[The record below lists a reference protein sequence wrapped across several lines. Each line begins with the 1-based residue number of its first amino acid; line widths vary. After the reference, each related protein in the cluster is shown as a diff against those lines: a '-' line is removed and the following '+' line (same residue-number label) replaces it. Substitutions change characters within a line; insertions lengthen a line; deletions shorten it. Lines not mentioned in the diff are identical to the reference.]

1 MTSTITHQLIDKAI
15 KKAQSAQASIWEGE
29 STSISFENDKLK
41 STQSLQQTSIAVKVI
56 LNEKIGA
63 SLTTDINDLDGVV
76 ERALETAEFGKPAHF
91 QFPGPQPSTPVKVY
105 DPEVLSITKQT
116 MIQTGQE
123 MIDLVK
129 NYNPEILASAFINK
143 HVNRYEFSNSNGTQF
158 ITEDTGYDLGT
169 GGQLVR
175 GTDILFA
182 GHGFGWKKHE
192 INHTE
197 IANRAI
203 HWFKL
208 AEKIAP
214 LQSGDMPIIFTPEGL
229 SVLLLSLQLG
239 INGKDVLLS
248 ESPLAGKLGDQ
259 IADPSFSM
267 YDNPLIDF
275 AMRSSPYDGEGVPHR
290 VTPIIKDGIMKNF
303 LYDLDT
309 AARAGVKSTGNG
321 EGCNPTNIV
330 INPGTTPYETMVKNT
345 KQGLLV
351 HDVMGLGQGNPISGE
366 FSINVVLGYKIENGE
381 IVGRVKD
388 TMLAG
393 NVYNALK
400 NIAAISTES
409 EWVTGW
415 FTGLF
420 PYIQIG
426 ALSVITK

>member
-1 MTSTITHQLIDKAI
+1 MTSTITLQIIDKAT
-15 KKAQSAQASIWEGE
+15 KKAQSAQARMWQGE
-29 STSISFENDKLK
+29 STNISFENDKLK
-41 STQSLQQTSIAVKVI
+41 STQALQQTSIYVKVI
-56 LNEKIGA
+56 LNEKVGE
-63 SLTTDINDLDGVV
+63 SFTTDMNDVDGVV

-105 DPEVLSITKQT
+105 DPEVLPITKQT

-123 MIDLVK
+123 MVDLVK
-129 NYNPEILASAFINK
+129 SYNPEILASASINK
-143 HVNRYEFSNSNGTQF
+143 QVSRYEFNNSSGTQ
-158 ITEDTGYDLGT
+158 INSEDTSYILGT

-175 GTDILFA
+175 GSDILFA

-192 INHTE
+192 INHVE
-197 IANRAI
+197 IANKAI

-208 AEKIAP
+208 AEKIATI
-214 LQSGDMPIIFTPEGL
+214 QSGEMPVIFTPEGL

-239 INGKDVLLS
+239 INGKEVLLG
-248 ESPLAGKLGDQ
+248 ESPLAGKLGVQ
-259 IADPSFSM
+259 ITDPSFSLI
-267 YDNPLIDF
+267 DNPLIDF
-275 AMRSSPYDGEGVPHR
+275 ATRSDRYDSEGVPHQ
-290 VTPIIKDGIMKNF
+290 VTPIIKDGVITNF

-309 AARAGVKSTGNG
+309 AAHADTKSTGNG
-321 EGCNPTNIV
+321 EGCYPTNMI
-330 INPGTTPYETMVKNT
+330 IIPGSTPYETMVKNT

-351 HDVMGLGQGNPISGE
+351 HEVLGLGQGNPISGE
-366 FSINVVLGYKIENGE
+366 FSLNVVLGYKIENGE

-400 NIAAISTES
+400 NITDISTES

-415 FTGLF
+415 FNGLF

-426 ALSVITK
+426 ALSVISK